1 MFCHVF
7 ATNPTPLYNLV
18 RFHCSGTGDNN
29 MWQAA
34 YCLQNCCKAWWCDCY
49 LQQLG
54 HIGKLVSQK
63 SKSPKLFKLKV
74 NPVSQTQRQLIESY
88 SFAKTV
94 PIILWP
100 VKFSKLSHC
109 ARPAGA
115 DVEAGAQVGGRQ
127 EFIA

>member
-1 MFCHVF
+1 
-7 ATNPTPLYNLV
+7 
-18 RFHCSGTGDNN
+18 

-54 HIGKLVSQK
+54 HSSKLVSQK
-63 SKSPKLFKLKV
+63 SNHENLKLKM
-74 NPVSQTQRQLIESY
+74 NPKATDRVLFIC
-88 SFAKTV
+88 KTV
-94 PIILWP
+94 PIFIWP